1 MKNKKI
7 FYHILLAYVLIC
19 SVLISFF
26 CIKICIFNN
35 VGLILLAVLLLII
48 QVFEILVYI
57 FFFYKICVKTSLIIS
72 LMDLVVCMQFF
83 FLVLDF
89 IVEFV
94 GNFHSPLL
102 IQLLKIIF
110 IIYLIYCRKIRIEEI
125 KTSE

>member
-89 IVEFV
+89 IVEVV

-102 IQLLKIIF
+102 TQLLKIVF

>member
-35 VGLILLAVLLLII
+35 VGLILLAVLLFFI

-89 IVEFV
+89 IVEFI
-94 GNFHSPLL
+94 GKFHSPLL
-102 IQLLKIIF
+102 TQLLKIVF